1 MINTITL
8 KGVASYSLTSPMVI
22 QTDNKKINL
31 FYGLNGS
38 GKSTIGKFLHSP
50 ELPEYRNRR
59 FSR

>member
-1 MINTITL
+1 MINTIIL
-8 KGVASYSLTSPMVI
+8 KGVASYSPTSPVVI

-50 ELPEYRNRR
+50 ELPEYRN
-59 FSR
+59 